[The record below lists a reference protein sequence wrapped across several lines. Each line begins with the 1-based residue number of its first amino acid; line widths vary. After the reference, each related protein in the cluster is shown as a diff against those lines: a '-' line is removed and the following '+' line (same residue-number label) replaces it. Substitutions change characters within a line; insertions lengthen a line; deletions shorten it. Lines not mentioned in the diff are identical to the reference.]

1 VPASITPADL
11 QAQLQNGAPLA
22 LVDVREHGEYNA
34 SHIPGASSLP
44 RRLIEFRF
52 SLLVP
57 NPAVPVVVCDDDG
70 RRAALAARTLER
82 MGYTHVSVL
91 AGGLSRW
98 ASEGF
103 RTEWGMN
110 VPSKAFGERIEA
122 EHDVPT
128 IEPLELNR
136 RLQSGEPITIL
147 DSRTPE
153 EYRQFC
159 IPGGR
164 SLPGGELA
172 FRVGSLLRQAPD
184 QTIVVNCAGRTRSII
199 GTRILQRLGLTNVV
213 GLKNGTAGWTLSGL
227 QLEHGADRV
236 TLPEPDP
243 TNQAAERAFADRL
256 IEEDGVQRLS
266 VDELQT
272 VLAGANRG
280 ADCTYLVDVRTDAE
294 YAAGHIPG
302 FTWFPG
308 GQAVQRADDLVVV
321 RAAHAV
327 FCCDDL
333 VRGAVTASWFRQM
346 GFPHVSVVEGSV
358 NTWRQRG
365 LPLATGAEK
374 VTPFGV
380 ADAQAAVPALTPA
393 ELADHLAA
401 TETRPIVLYVDTS
414 ALFARGH
421 VPGARWVSRSWLE
434 LQVGGLAPDRE
445 RLVVVTD
452 PDGRGAA
459 LAART
464 LLDLG
469 YQRVAFLGGGMRA
482 WQAAGQPVEEGLSG
496 VMLPPDDVLLAGP
509 DRSVAEAVEY
519 LRWETA
525 LGPGH
530 APATG

>member
-1 VPASITPADL
+1 VPGSITPADL
-11 QAQLQNGAPLA
+11 QAQLESGARLA

-34 SHIPGASSLP
+34 SHIPGATSLP

-52 SLLVP
+52 TLLVP
-57 NPAVPVVVCDDDG
+57 NPAIPVVVCDDDG
-70 RRAALAARTLER
+70 RRAILVARTLEQ
-82 MGYTHVSVL
+82 MDYTRVSVL
-91 AGGLSRW
+91 AGGLNRW

-110 VPSKAFGERIEA
+110 VPSKAFGERIEV

-128 IEPLELNR
+128 IEPLELHR
-136 RLQSGEPITIL
+136 RLQAGEPITIL

-172 FRVGSLLRQAPD
+172 FRVGTLLRQAPG

-213 GLKNGTAGWTLSGL
+213 GLKNGTAGWALAGL
-227 QLEHGADRV
+227 ELETGADRV
-236 TLPEPDP
+236 TLPEPAAD
-243 TNQAAERAFADRL
+243 QSAERAFADRL

-266 VDELQT
+266 VDDLQA
-272 VLAGANRG
+272 VMANANLG
-280 ADCTYLVDVRTDAE
+280 DDCTYLVDVRTDAE

-333 VRGAVTASWFRQM
+333 VRGAVAASWFRQM
-346 GFPHVSVVEGSV
+346 GFPHVSVVDGGV
-358 NTWRQRG
+358 NAWRERG
-365 LPLATGAEK
+365 LSLATGAEK
-374 VTPFGV
+374 VPPFGV
-380 ADAQAAVPALTPA
+380 ADAQQTVPSLTPA
-393 ELADHLAA
+393 ELAEQLAA
-401 TETRPIVLYVDTS
+401 EPRPVVLYVDTS

-421 VPGARWVSRSWLE
+421 VPGARWVSRSRLE
-434 LQVGGLAPDRE
+434 LEVAGLAPDHARP
-445 RLVVVTD
+445 VVVTD

-459 LAART
+459 LAARA
-464 LLDLG
+464 LQDLG
-469 YQRVAFLGGGMRA
+469 YERVASLAGGMRA
-482 WQAAGQPVEEGLSG
+482 WRAAGLAVEEGLSG
-496 VMLPPDDVLLAGP
+496 VMLPPDDVVLAGP
-509 DRSVAEAVEY
+509 ERSPAEAIEY

-525 LGPGH
+525 LGRGH
-530 APATG
+530 APIPD